1 MKPDY
6 DHDRVITM
14 TEGQLNKIVSG
25 GLKSSQDAHGQV
37 PNIESARKRI
47 MHQIRAR
54 WLYDKDANSLRYGKI
69 GGYMMN
75 WLFKKLES
83 RINGLITR
91 RILLFH
97 DALVCRGQIPEAPSA
112 PNPVVENPAQPRQSA
127 DEKGQTQ

>member
-6 DHDRVITM
+6 DADRVITI

-25 GLKSSQDAHGQV
+25 GLKSSQDAHGKV

-47 MHQIRAR
+47 MHEIRAR
-54 WLYDKDANSLRYGKI
+54 WLYDKAAYSLRYGKI
-69 GGYMMN
+69 GGYTMN

-97 DALVCRGQIPEAPSA
+97 DALVCRKQIPEAPSG
-112 PNPVVENPAQPRQSA
+112 PNPIAENSVQTRQSHIG
-127 DEKGQTQ
+127 DTK